1 MVFQDY
7 FAMELQE
14 GHLFVHLE
22 LGSGPVKVK
31 ASRYELND
39 GSWHKVALTL
49 RKQNGRVS
57 IDGDAEVFQTPGKY
71 QTDSINSILLFF
83 SINVIIAK

>member
-22 LGSGPVKVK
+22 LGSGPIKVK

-71 QTDSINSILLFF
+71 QTTRPGN
-83 SINVIIAK
+83 

>member
-1 MVFQDY
+1 
-7 FAMELQE
+7 MELQE

-71 QTDSINSILLFF
+71 QTTMYLVTDSINSILLLF
-83 SINVIIAK
+83 SINVIIVQ